1 MNLLGKVKIH
11 EIAKKIG
18 LASKEVL
25 DVANKLKIE
34 VKSHMSGVSE
44 EEAEQ
49 IEKKLKQK
57 EENKKEEK
65 KKDKEKDVKKE

>member
-1 MNLLGKVKIH
+1 MGKVKIH